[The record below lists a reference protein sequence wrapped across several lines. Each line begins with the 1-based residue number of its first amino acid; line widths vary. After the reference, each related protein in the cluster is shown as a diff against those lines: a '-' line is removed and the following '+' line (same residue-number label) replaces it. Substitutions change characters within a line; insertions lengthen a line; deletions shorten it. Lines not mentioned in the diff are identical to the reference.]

1 MAEGTIQELQHKVW
15 DAANLMRSAGL
26 NTLDY
31 IEHFTYFLFLKL
43 LDDQERQREQA
54 DPTYRTRLSDDRWRF
69 YHWVQDEPDLP
80 GFIGHQLFLH
90 LAQTPDRPGVDNSDL
105 RMIFADAYLLLRE
118 PEALRQV
125 LGIVRTINLEDYDF
139 DIKGQVYEFL
149 LAKMANE
156 AGQLGQF
163 FTPRHLIDLMVSLVD
178 PQVGETVYDPASGTG
193 GFLIRAYQH
202 LHDAL
207 TRDDPDNAEKWH
219 FLRQETIY
227 GRELSPRAHKLGVMN
242 MILHGDGHS
251 HLACGD
257 SLSASTQEPDRYHV
271 ILTNPPFGSVTVP
284 RQDLADF
291 PVRTRNPESLFLQHI
306 MLSLKPGGRAA
317 MIVPEGLLFRGGAE
331 RKIRQRL
338 LEDFVVE
345 AVISLPAGIFLPYTS
360 VKADILVFCKG
371 DPSQRVW
378 FFEVQNDGFEL
389 TAAHRPIPGRN
400 DLHVLREQWDT
411 KPETEQSWWANVEH
425 ITQMDYVLSANRYM
439 PSRAKIGRY
448 PRVPLDKLLRH
459 HKEWITIADD
469 DLYKRVTV
477 RLHGGGIIL
486 RDTVYGRQLRTKRQ
500 QVARTGQMLVAEIDA
515 KSGALGVVPSEL
527 DGAIVSSHY
536 FLYDVLAETVRL
548 EFLDYCL
555 RSRPVEEAIQ
565 PFVRG
570 STNYAAIRP
579 PDLLQIEIPLPPLDI
594 QANYVARLDSQEEI
608 MKRADELARTIAK
621 GTLDEAIFKGYEMH
635 LLGDLLVERP
645 RYGTSAKA
653 SREPMGHPV
662 LRMNNIVNGWLDLSN
677 LKYLSLTTNELDK
690 YRLRAGD
697 LLINRTNSKKLVGK
711 CAVFDQEGTCV
722 FASYLI
728 RFRFNPEIVDP
739 FYVAA
744 FLNSSAGRRE
754 IDARSRQVTNQA
766 NINVREIRSIPIP
779 LPSLDTQ
786 RQIAAQVKEEHD
798 ALMRIQQLKA
808 KANRAIDQIL
818 DELFK

>member
-1 MAEGTIQELQHKVW
+1 MAEGTIQELQRKVW

-43 LDDQERQREQA
+43 LDDQERQRKQA
-54 DPTYRTRLSDDRWRF
+54 DPTYRTRLGDDRWRF
-69 YHWVQDEPDLP
+69 YHWVQDKPDLP
-80 GFIGHQLFLH
+80 GFINHQLFPY

-118 PEALRQV
+118 PEALRRV
-125 LGIVRTINLEDYDF
+125 LGIVQTINLEDYDF

-149 LAKMANE
+149 LAKMTNE

-202 LHDAL
+202 LHDVL
-207 TRDDPDNAEKWH
+207 IRDDPDNTEKRY

-251 HLACGD
+251 YLTCGD
-257 SLSASTQEPDRYHV
+257 SLSSSAQEPDRYDV

-284 RQDLADF
+284 RQDLANF
-291 PVRTRNPESLFLQHI
+291 PERTRNPESLFLQHI

-371 DPSQRVW
+371 GPSQRVW

-425 ITQMDYVLSANRYM
+425 IAQMDYVLSANRYM

-459 HKEWITIADD
+459 RKEWITIADD
-469 DLYKRVTV
+469 ELYKRVTV
-477 RLHGGGIIL
+477 RLHGGDIVL

-500 QVARTGQMLVAEIDA
+500 QVARAGQVLVAEIDA
-515 KSGALGVVPSEL
+515 KSGAFGVVPPEL

-536 FLYDVLAETVRL
+536 FLYDVISKNVLTEYLDLALRHESL
-548 EFLDYCL
+548 EK
-555 RSRPVEEAIQ
+555 EIQ
-565 PFVRG
+565 SYVRG
-570 STNYAAIRP
+570 STNYASIRP
-579 PDLLQIEIPLPPLDI
+579 SDFLALSIPLPPTEKQREI
-594 QANYVARLDSQEEI
+594 VARLQG
-608 MKRADELARTIAK
+608 ARTAV
-621 GTLDEAIFKGYEMH
+621 DEAKERFEKIRRGAELDIF
-635 LLGDLLVERP
+635 
-645 RYGTSAKA
+645 GTS
-653 SREPMGHPV
+653 
-662 LRMNNIVNGWLDLSN
+662 
-677 LKYLSLTTNELDK
+677 DK
-690 YRLRAGD
+690 ESGAG
-697 LLINRTNSKKLVGK
+697 
-711 CAVFDQEGTCV
+711 
-722 FASYLI
+722 
-728 RFRFNPEIVDP
+728 
-739 FYVAA
+739 
-744 FLNSSAGRRE
+744 
-754 IDARSRQVTNQA
+754 
-766 NINVREIRSIPIP
+766 
-779 LPSLDTQ
+779 
-786 RQIAAQVKEEHD
+786 IA
-798 ALMRIQQLKA
+798 
-808 KANRAIDQIL
+808 
-818 DELFK
+818 